1 MGFSHAQASVDNF
14 NETEFSMNQICEI
27 GFCSESQERLENMK
41 IGGLRNIPQNNGE
54 IESIGRFA
62 VQQHNNNQICFPS
75 ISLISAIF

>member
-14 NETEFSMNQICEI
+14 NETEFSMN
-27 GFCSESQERLENMK
+27 QERLENMK